1 MSTLLFALNAV
12 LPILLLIGL
21 GYFLKKVSFI
31 NENFLSV
38 GNKFVFTVALPTLL
52 FFTTYSI
59 DDMSLFKPGVIVF
72 AVGGIIFLF
81 LLGLVIA
88 NLFIKN
94 PLQKGV
100 IVQGIF
106 RANYAIIGIPLAEAL
121 GGSDAVAVVA
131 IISVFVVPLMNIL
144 AVIALVMYVKPREGV
159 HPIKSLAKQ
168 ILLNPLIIAT
178 VLGLLCFG
186 IQSMMPIDPLTGE
199 YLYSMQKNLSFL
211 YTSIKWISQ
220 IASPLALI
228 ILGGTFE
235 FFVIKDMKR
244 EISIGVFSRV
254 VLAPVLTLTIAILL
268 STYTTFFSFSRYDY
282 PALIALYAAPS
293 AVASAIMA
301 KQMNN
306 DAALA
311 VQLVVWSTS
320 LSIIS
325 VFFVVLVFR
334 LLGIL

>member
-52 FFTTYSI
+52 FYTTYTI

-72 AVGGIIFLF
+72 AVCGILFLF
-81 LLGLVIA
+81 IFGLVISK
-88 NLFIKN
+88 LFIKN

-121 GGSDAVAVVA
+121 GGAQAVAVVA
-131 IISVFVVPLMNIL
+131 IISVFVVPLMNVL
-144 AVIALVMYVKPREGV
+144 AVIALVMYVKPAEGV
-159 HPIKSLAKQ
+159 HPMKSLVKQ

-178 VLGLLCFG
+178 VLGLISFG
-186 IQSMMPIDPLTGE
+186 IQSMMPRDVLTGE
-199 YLYSMQKNLSFL
+199 YLYSMEKNINFL
-211 YTSIKWISQ
+211 YTSIKWIAQ
-220 IASPLALI
+220 IASPLALV

-235 FFVIKDMKR
+235 FFVIKEMKR

-254 VLAPVLTLTIAILL
+254 VLAPLITLSIAVFL

-306 DAALA
+306 DASLA

-325 VFFVVLVFR
+325 VFFVVLVFKI
-334 LLGIL
+334 LGIL